1 MRGGALLHHLP
12 FIAIRDGVADTA
24 CLGDT
29 QFISLPRDRPLPGNG
44 CTDAGTLTLGL
55 LSD

>member
-1 MRGGALLHHLP
+1 MRGGALLHQLT
-12 FIAIRDGVADTA
+12 FMAERDGVADTA

-29 QFISLPRDRPLPGNG
+29 QFISLPRDRPLPGNC
-44 CTDAGTLTLGL
+44 CTDAGTLAQEL